1 MLFSHS
7 VMSDCLRPHGLQHAR
22 LPCPSPSCR
31 ACSNSCPLSQ
41 WCHPTIS
48 SSVGSYTIMIH
59 LFKLTNIDTLLRTKV
74 YIFIQISW
82 FLPNVISLFWDF
94 IQDITLCIHIV
105 RSPEAL
111 LDFGS
116 FFRLILLLNDLIL
129 MSTGK
134 VFCKISLSW
143 NLSLTF
149 FSGLDS
155 GSGFWERR
163 S

>member
-1 MLFSHS
+1 
-7 VMSDCLRPHGLQHAR
+7 
-22 LPCPSPSCR
+22 
-31 ACSNSCPLSQ
+31 
-41 WCHPTIS
+41 
-48 SSVGSYTIMIH
+48 MIH

-129 MSTGK
+129 MSTGQ
-134 VFCKISLSW
+134 VFCKISLS
-143 NLSLTF
+143 
-149 FSGLDS
+149 
-155 GSGFWERR
+155 
-163 S
+163 